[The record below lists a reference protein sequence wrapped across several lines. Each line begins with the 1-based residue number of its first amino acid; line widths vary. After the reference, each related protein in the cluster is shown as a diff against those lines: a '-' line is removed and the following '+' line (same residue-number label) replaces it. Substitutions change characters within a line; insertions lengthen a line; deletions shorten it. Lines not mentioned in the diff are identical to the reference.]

1 MEIKLINKSFIY
13 PIALHDFNLSRA
25 LTPKFGSSSPI
36 KYVLFSWGW
45 GKKKENFSCRRKIV
59 CAAGSEFKTVPKNM
73 GKVCLPPFHFHFH
86 FYDHFHSHDLDWSPL
101 KMLLTGKKGTC
112 QFQGHDYN

>member
-1 MEIKLINKSFIY
+1 MEIKLINKSLIY

-45 GKKKENFSCRRKIV
+45 GKKGNFSCRRKIV

-73 GKVCLPPFHFHFH
+73 GKVCLPPFH
-86 FYDHFHSHDLDWSPL
+86 SHDLDWSPL